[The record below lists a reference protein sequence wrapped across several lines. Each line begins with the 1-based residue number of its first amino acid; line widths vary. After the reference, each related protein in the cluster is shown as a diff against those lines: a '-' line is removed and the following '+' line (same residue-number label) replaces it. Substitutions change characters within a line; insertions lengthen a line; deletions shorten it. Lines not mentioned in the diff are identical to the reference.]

1 MTINIS
7 HQTNQDLCFMANYLP
22 NQYKIDNALGI
33 NHNYLKE
40 QFEDHKAIKKSK
52 SNFLLF
58 FSTLSLIQ

>member
-1 MTINIS
+1 
-7 HQTNQDLCFMANYLP
+7 MANYLP

-40 QFEDHKAIKKSK
+40 QFEDHKCILCNKVIKKSK

-58 FSTLSLIQ
+58 FPTLSLIQ

>member
-1 MTINIS
+1 
-7 HQTNQDLCFMANYLP
+7 MANYLP

-40 QFEDHKAIKKSK
+40 QFEDHKVIKKSK